1 MWITTMFSLSFF
13 KWALC
18 RSEYTACVKFKHCKS
33 FGIVGYSITLAL
45 NNMIYWQI
53 QTCHNQSNQYLA
65 IQPHLVLQPHAVVTV
80 PG

>member
-1 MWITTMFSLSFF
+1 MFIKRLQNVDNNHVFIF
-13 KWALC
+13 IFQIGFGP
-18 RSEYTACVKFKHCKS
+18 CVGVS
-33 FGIVGYSITLAL
+33 TISTIGDTITLAL